1 MELESVVDFES
12 LRSASGRFKN
22 VPQAVCTALLAV
34 ASEMSRLGGVVQSKP
49 NYSDLTAAIASKTTK
64 QDLASMADAT
74 LQRVQSIVDMST
86 AARED
91 LRVSTAADLRSMH
104 ERIASLEQTVSTL
117 SAQLAHATAR
127 LQEKV
132 RRFLSHCSHTTHLH
146 SIPDSSSP
154 RRLTRATWPSTPQWT
169 HCTARQTAAA
179 WRLH

>member
-34 ASEMSRLGGVVQSKP
+34 ASEMSRLGGVMQSKP

-132 RRFLSHCSHTTHLH
+132 RRLKSHFPILPTSFH
-146 SIPDSSSP
+146 SWRL
-154 RRLTRATWPSTPQWT
+154 RRLTRATWPSTPRWT
-169 HCTARQTAAA
+169 ACTARQTAAA
-179 WRLH
+179 WRLR